1 MERSGGG
8 SELRFQR
15 WCLLG
20 LPINPGALP
29 QADDECCAFGQTYM
43 DSAGFNPPDGIPSQK
58 LTFGWRFRVGC
69 LLKFLQRLYQ
79 VPWQRAHP
87 IENARGQ
94 WLGRCIPGGEH
105 FQL

>member
-29 QADDECCAFGQTYM
+29 QADDECCAFGQTSM
-43 DSAGFNPPDGIPSQK
+43 DSAEFNPPRWWSRHKSLPSTGALALEDCLNFSSDFTK
-58 LTFGWRFRVGC
+58 FPGNGRTRSKMRGASGWAV
-69 LLKFLQRLYQ
+69 
-79 VPWQRAHP
+79 A
-87 IENARGQ
+87 
-94 WLGRCIPGGEH
+94 
-105 FQL
+105 

>member
-1 MERSGGG
+1 MARKQALKARFNLACVLSSKRVPTMERSGGG

-43 DSAGFNPPDGIPSQK
+43 DSAEFNPSR
-58 LTFGWRFRVGC
+58 WWSRHRS
-69 LLKFLQRLYQ
+69 
-79 VPWQRAHP
+79 
-87 IENARGQ
+87 
-94 WLGRCIPGGEH
+94 
-105 FQL
+105 